1 MPALLQV
8 PLAGVKGGL
17 EKNGVFSS
25 QFFFHISRNVMI
37 TLLIILVSLHDCL
50 PYLDEN
56 IHLYEAH
63 CLVFCKI
70 GGQEF
75 EKKEQVTAI

>member
-56 IHLYEAH
+56 IHLYQAH
-63 CLVFCKI
+63 CLTKYFAKWEGRI
-70 GGQEF
+70 
-75 EKKEQVTAI
+75 